1 MKLKKAPSARIALAC
16 LLCIAG
22 AAHAQQPTYKI
33 AYIDPL
39 SGPFANVGELMLMHT
54 QYAIEDINAKGGVL
68 GGTKLQLLQFDSKL
82 SAQESQSALQAAI
95 DQGAKAIV
103 TGGSGSS
110 VVTALVQSVARW
122 NQRNPGKE
130 LIVLNHSSIDPE
142 MTGKGCSFWH
152 FQTEANT
159 AMKMKALA
167 NYIKKTPDVKK
178 VYLLNQDYAH
188 GKQWASYGRQM
199 VGLARPDVQFVGEAL
214 HPIGRV
220 KDFAPYIA
228 NIRQSGADS
237 VITGNWGQDMT
248 LLLKAAGDAGYNLR
262 YFNHSAGSVP
272 GTVTAVSQAK
282 TGQLTWV
289 AEWHPG
295 QADTPKADA
304 LAKAYKAKTGKDF
317 LAPRIDMTPRLLAA
331 GHQQGRQ
338 RRYREGGACA
348 RRPELRF
355 GGRHGA
361 HAGRRPPTAAA
372 SGGEHHRTG
381 GRQGGQGG
389 LGRDELR
396 LSHRCGLQR
405 QRAGTGHRVQD
416 GPALKAL
423 FEGLI
428 EFFRGM
434 CAGHRVLPSANVPR
448 FAPPLFRCGEHPM
461 PCALGSAAGVRP
473 INQCSENEHADGVP
487 CAAKSRRSRR
497 RGTFAEQ
504 GTPSA

>member
-1 MKLKKAPSARIALAC
+1 MKFKKAPSARIALAC

-22 AAHAQQPTYKI
+22 AANAQQPTYKI

-54 QYAIEDINAKGGVL
+54 QYAIEEINAKGGVL

-295 QADTPKADA
+295 QADSPKADA
-304 LAKAYKAKTGKDF
+304 LAKAYNAKTGKDF

-331 GHQQGRQ
+331 
-338 RRYREGGACA
+338 AIN
-348 RRPELRF
+348 
-355 GGRHGA
+355 
-361 HAGRRPPTAAA
+361 
-372 SGGEHHRTG
+372 
-381 GRQGGQGG
+381 
-389 LGRDELR
+389 
-396 LSHRCGLQR
+396 
-405 QRAGTGHRVQD
+405 
-416 GPALKAL
+416 KA
-423 FEGLI
+423 
-428 EFFRGM
+428 
-434 CAGHRVLPSANVPR
+434 
-448 FAPPLFRCGEHPM
+448 
-461 PCALGSAAGVRP
+461 GSADTVKVARALEDLSFDSVVGPVRMRAEDHQLLLPQVVNTIGPVDGKTVKLGWEGTNYGFRTDAVYTGNELAQGTECKMVRP
-473 INQCSENEHADGVP
+473 
-487 CAAKSRRSRR
+487 
-497 RGTFAEQ
+497 
-504 GTPSA
+504 

>member
-1 MKLKKAPSARIALAC
+1 MKLKKEPSARIALAC
-16 LLCIAG
+16 LFCIAG
-22 AAHAQQPTYKI
+22 AANAQQPTYKI

-199 VGLARPDVQFVGEAL
+199 VTLARPDVQFVGEAL

-317 LAPRIDMTPRLLAA
+317 LAPRIDMTPRLLALA
-331 GHQQGRQ
+331 IN
-338 RRYREGGACA
+338 
-348 RRPELRF
+348 
-355 GGRHGA
+355 
-361 HAGRRPPTAAA
+361 
-372 SGGEHHRTG
+372 
-381 GRQGGQGG
+381 
-389 LGRDELR
+389 
-396 LSHRCGLQR
+396 
-405 QRAGTGHRVQD
+405 
-416 GPALKAL
+416 KA
-423 FEGLI
+423 
-428 EFFRGM
+428 
-434 CAGHRVLPSANVPR
+434 
-448 FAPPLFRCGEHPM
+448 
-461 PCALGSAAGVRP
+461 GSADTVKVARALEDLSFDSVVGTVRMRAEDHQLLLPQVVNTIAPVDGKAVKVGWEGTNYGFRTDAVYSGNELAQGTECRMVRP
-473 INQCSENEHADGVP
+473 
-487 CAAKSRRSRR
+487 
-497 RGTFAEQ
+497 
-504 GTPSA
+504 

>member
-1 MKLKKAPSARIALAC
+1 MPQFNRTPLAPIALAS
-16 LLCIAG
+16 LLALAG
-22 AAHAQQPTYKI
+22 AAKAQQPTYKI

-54 QYAIEDINAKGGVL
+54 QYAIEEINAKGGVL
-68 GGTKLQLLQFDSKL
+68 GGTRLQLLQFDSKL

-110 VVTALVQSVARW
+110 VVTALVQSVTRW

-142 MTGKGCSFWH
+142 MTGKTCSFWH

-178 VYLLNQDYAH
+178 AYLLNQDYAH
-188 GKQWASYGRQM
+188 GKQWASYGRQL
-199 VGLARPDVQFVGEAL
+199 VGLARPDVQFVGETL

-220 KDFAPYIA
+220 KDFSPYIA
-228 NIRQSGADS
+228 NIKQSGADS

-272 GTVTAVSQAK
+272 GTVLAVSQAK
-282 TGQLTWV
+282 LGQLTWV

-295 QADTPKADA
+295 QAGTPRVDA

-317 LAPRIDMTPRLLAA
+317 LAPRIDFTPRLLAA
-331 GHQQGRQ
+331 AINKAGSTDTVKVAYALEDMSFDSVVGPIRMRADDHQLLLPQVVNTIAPVDGKSVKSGWEGTDYGFRTDAVYTGNELAQGSD
-338 RRYREGGACA
+338 C
-348 RRPELRF
+348 
-355 GGRHGA
+355 
-361 HAGRRPPTAAA
+361 
-372 SGGEHHRTG
+372 
-381 GRQGGQGG
+381 
-389 LGRDELR
+389 
-396 LSHRCGLQR
+396 
-405 QRAGTGHRVQD
+405 
-416 GPALKAL
+416 K
-423 FEGLI
+423 
-428 EFFRGM
+428 M
-434 CAGHRVLPSANVPR
+434 
-448 FAPPLFRCGEHPM
+448 
-461 PCALGSAAGVRP
+461 VRP
-473 INQCSENEHADGVP
+473 G
-487 CAAKSRRSRR
+487 
-497 RGTFAEQ
+497 G
-504 GTPSA
+504 

>member
-22 AAHAQQPTYKI
+22 AANAQQPTYKI

-282 TGQLTWV
+282 TGQLSWV

-317 LAPRIDMTPRLLAA
+317 LAPRIDMTPRLLALA
-331 GHQQGRQ
+331 IN
-338 RRYREGGACA
+338 
-348 RRPELRF
+348 
-355 GGRHGA
+355 
-361 HAGRRPPTAAA
+361 
-372 SGGEHHRTG
+372 
-381 GRQGGQGG
+381 
-389 LGRDELR
+389 
-396 LSHRCGLQR
+396 
-405 QRAGTGHRVQD
+405 
-416 GPALKAL
+416 KA
-423 FEGLI
+423 
-428 EFFRGM
+428 
-434 CAGHRVLPSANVPR
+434 
-448 FAPPLFRCGEHPM
+448 
-461 PCALGSAAGVRP
+461 GSADTVKVARALEDLSFDSVVGTVRMRAEDHQLLLPQVVNTIAPVDGKAVKVGWEGTNYGFRTDAVYSGNELAQGTECKMVRP
-473 INQCSENEHADGVP
+473 
-487 CAAKSRRSRR
+487 
-497 RGTFAEQ
+497 
-504 GTPSA
+504 